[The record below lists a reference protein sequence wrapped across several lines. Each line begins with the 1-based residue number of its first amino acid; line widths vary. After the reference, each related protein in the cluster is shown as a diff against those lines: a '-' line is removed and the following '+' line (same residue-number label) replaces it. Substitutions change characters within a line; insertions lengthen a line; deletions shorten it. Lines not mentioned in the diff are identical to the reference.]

1 VSEINPADLGES
13 GGSPS
18 LSDEFSSEA
27 ANVET
32 PQTARKPER
41 EGLPSGYRMR
51 ADSHY
56 VDQLLT
62 PRAGSAEPARGSRRA
77 AVATAEA
84 PVENPENA
92 VVRERRENRDLR
104 TDRLLA
110 QLSEDLATV
119 ESSVATLTS
128 GTSPTARR
136 VMLDVL
142 RAHTWRAA
150 WLVRAQTLA
159 DKPVRAAGRPRPI
172 GGVFARLREGFA
184 AECRLNSL
192 TLHLHAPDWNAA
204 VAVDEHELLIGLT
217 GAIVSTIGLV
227 GETEGA
233 TVKIT
238 ASAAGGELRTVEISQ
253 DEAVVPAPV
262 AGRFFDPVWA
272 DRPGGWV
279 SGFGA
284 WTARTVAQRQGG
296 DAALVAG
303 DRRGSTMRLTFERTA

>member
-1 VSEINPADLGES
+1 MSEINPADVGVS
-13 GGSPS
+13 GGSPDP
-18 LSDEFSSEA
+18 SDEFSSEP

-32 PQTARKPER
+32 PTPARKPER

-62 PRAGSAEPARGSRRA
+62 PRAGSPEAARGSRRTVA
-77 AVATAEA
+77 APPDA
-84 PVENPENA
+84 PVEAPENSVA
-92 VVRERRENRDLR
+92 RERRETRDLR
-104 TDRLLA
+104 TERLLA

-128 GTSPTARR
+128 GASPTARR

-142 RAHTWRAA
+142 RSHTWRAA
-150 WLVRAQTLA
+150 WLVRAQTLSDGPA
-159 DKPVRAAGRPRPI
+159 RASRARPI
-172 GGVFARLREGFA
+172 GNVLSRLREGFA

-192 TLHLHAPDWNAA
+192 TLHVHAPDWNAA
-204 VAVDEHELLIGLT
+204 VAVDEQELMIGLT

-227 GETEGA
+227 GDSDGA
-233 TVKIT
+233 TVKVT
-238 ASAAGGELRTVEISQ
+238 ASATGGDLRLVEISQ
-253 DEAVVPAPV
+253 DEAVVPAAV

-272 DRPGGWV
+272 ERPGGWV

-284 WTARTVAQRQGG
+284 WTARTVAQRHGG
-296 DAALVAG
+296 DASLLAG
-303 DRRGSTMRLTFERTA
+303 DRRGSTMRLTFETR

>member
-1 VSEINPADLGES
+1 VSEINPADLGVS
-13 GGSPS
+13 GGSS
-18 LSDEFSSEA
+18 NLSDEFSSET

-32 PQTARKPER
+32 PATARKPER

-62 PRAGSAEPARGSRRA
+62 PRAGGAEPARASRR

-84 PVENPENA
+84 LVENAENV
-92 VVRERRENRDLR
+92 VVRERREIRDLR

-119 ESSVATLTS
+119 ESSVATLSS
-128 GTSPTARR
+128 GASPTARR
-136 VMLDVL
+136 VTLDIL

-150 WLVRAQTLA
+150 WLVRAQTLS
-159 DKPVRAAGRPRPI
+159 DRPVRAAGRPRPI

-204 VAVDEHELLIGLT
+204 VSVDEQELLIGLT

-227 GETEGA
+227 GESDGA
-233 TVKIT
+233 TVNVT

-253 DEAVVPAPV
+253 DEALVPAPV

-303 DRRGSTMRLTFERTA
+303 DRRGSTMRLVFERTV

>member
-1 VSEINPADLGES
+1 VSEINPADLGVS
-13 GGSPS
+13 GGSSS
-18 LSDEFSSEA
+18 LSDEFSTET

-32 PQTARKPER
+32 PATVRKPER

-62 PRAGSAEPARGSRRA
+62 PRAGGAEPARGSRRA
-77 AVATAEA
+77 AA
-84 PVENPENA
+84 PPDAAVETPENV
-92 VVRERRENRDLR
+92 VVRERRETRDLR

-110 QLSEDLATV
+110 QLSEDLATI

-128 GTSPTARR
+128 GASPTARR
-136 VMLDVL
+136 VTLDVL
-142 RAHTWRAA
+142 RAHAWRAA
-150 WLVRAQTLA
+150 WLVRAQTLS
-159 DKPVRAAGRPRPI
+159 DRPVRANGRPRPI
-172 GGVFARLREGFA
+172 GGVFTRLREGFA
-184 AECRLNSL
+184 AECRLNGL
-192 TLHLHAPDWNAA
+192 TLHLHVPDWNAA
-204 VAVDEHELLIGLT
+204 VALDEQDLMIGLT

-227 GETEGA
+227 GESDGA
-233 TVKIT
+233 TVNVT
-238 ASAAGGELRTVEISQ
+238 ASTAGGELRTVEISQ
-253 DEAVVPAPV
+253 DEAAVPGPV

-284 WTARTVAQRQGG
+284 WTARTVAERHGG

-303 DRRGSTMRLTFERTA
+303 DRRGSTMRLTFARTA

>member
-1 VSEINPADLGES
+1 VSEINPADLGET

-18 LSDEFSSEA
+18 LSDEFSSET

-32 PQTARKPER
+32 PATARKPER

-62 PRAGSAEPARGSRRA
+62 PRAGGAEPARGARRA
-77 AVATAEA
+77 VAA
-84 PVENPENA
+84 PDAAVENPESV
-92 VVRERRENRDLR
+92 VVRERRETRDLR
-104 TDRLLA
+104 TDRLMV

-119 ESSVATLTS
+119 ESSVATLSS
-128 GTSPTARR
+128 GASPTARR

-159 DKPVRAAGRPRPI
+159 DRPVRANGRPRPI
-172 GGVFARLREGFA
+172 GNVFARLREGFA

-192 TLHLHAPDWNAA
+192 TLHVHVPDWNAA
-204 VAVDEHELLIGLT
+204 VSVDEQELIIGLT

-227 GETEGA
+227 GESDGA
-233 TVKIT
+233 TVKVT

-253 DEAVVPAPV
+253 DEALVPAAV

-284 WTARTVAQRQGG
+284 WTARTVAQRHGG

-303 DRRGSTMRLTFERTA
+303 DRRGSTMRLTFERTV

>member
-1 VSEINPADLGES
+1 VSEINPADVGTS
-13 GGSPS
+13 GGSQDLP
-18 LSDEFSSEA
+18 DEFSSET

-32 PQTARKPER
+32 PATARKPER

-62 PRAGSAEPARGSRRA
+62 PRAGGAEPARGSRRA
-77 AVATAEA
+77 VAAPEA
-84 PVENPENA
+84 PVENPEN

-119 ESSVATLTS
+119 ESSVATLSS
-128 GTSPTARR
+128 GASPTARR

-192 TLHLHAPDWNAA
+192 TLHLHVPDWNAA
-204 VAVDEHELLIGLT
+204 VSVDEQELLIGLT

-227 GETEGA
+227 GESEGA
-233 TVKIT
+233 TVKVT

-303 DRRGSTMRLTFERTA
+303 DRRGSTMRLTFDRTA

>member
-1 VSEINPADLGES
+1 VSEINPADVGVS
-13 GGSPS
+13 GGSPN
-18 LSDEFSSEA
+18 LSDEFSSETV
-27 ANVET
+27 NVET
-32 PQTARKPER
+32 PTPVRKPDR

-62 PRAGSAEPARGSRRA
+62 PRAGGAEQARGSRRA
-77 AVATAEA
+77 AVAPAEA
-84 PVENPENA
+84 VVDHAE
-92 VVRERRENRDLR
+92 VRERRETRDLR
-104 TDRLLA
+104 TERLLA

-128 GTSPTARR
+128 GASPAARR

-150 WLVRAQTLA
+150 WLVRAQTFS
-159 DKPVRAAGRPRPI
+159 DGPIRASVRPRPI
-172 GGVFARLREGFA
+172 GGVLSRLRDGFA

-192 TLHLHAPDWNAA
+192 TLHVHVPDWNAA
-204 VAVDEHELLIGLT
+204 VAVDEQELMIGLT
-217 GAIVSTIGLV
+217 GAIVSMIGLV
-227 GETEGA
+227 GESDGA
-233 TVKIT
+233 TVKVT
-238 ASAAGGELRTVEISQ
+238 AAASGGELRTVEISQ
-253 DEAVVPAPV
+253 DEAVVPAPL

-284 WTARTVAQRQGG
+284 WTARTVAQRHGG

-303 DRRGSTMRLTFERTA
+303 DRRGSTMRLTFERTV

>member
-1 VSEINPADLGES
+1 MSEINPADLGVS
-13 GGSPS
+13 GGSPN
-18 LSDEFSSEA
+18 LSDEFSETA
-27 ANVET
+27 DVET
-32 PQTARKPER
+32 PTPVRKPER

-62 PRAGSAEPARGSRRA
+62 PRAGGAEPARGSRRA
-77 AVATAEA
+77 TVAPPEAAVER
-84 PVENPENA
+84 PENV
-92 VVRERRENRDLR
+92 VVRERRETRDLR
-104 TDRLLA
+104 TDRLLG

-128 GTSPTARR
+128 GASPTARR
-136 VMLDVL
+136 VTLDLL

-150 WLVRAQTLA
+150 WLVRAQMLPDA
-159 DKPVRAAGRPRPI
+159 PVRTGVRPRPI
-172 GGVFARLREGFA
+172 GGVLSRLRDGFA
-184 AECRLNSL
+184 AECRLNGL
-192 TLHLHAPDWNAA
+192 TLHVHAPDWNAA
-204 VAVDEHELLIGLT
+204 VAVDEQELMIALT

-227 GETEGA
+227 GEGEGA
-233 TVKIT
+233 IVKVT

-284 WTARTVAQRQGG
+284 WTARTVAQRHGG
-296 DAALVAG
+296 DAALVMD
-303 DRRGSTMRLTFERTA
+303 DRRGSTIRLTFERTV

>member
-1 VSEINPADLGES
+1 VSEINPAELGTA
-13 GGSPS
+13 GGSPDP
-18 LSDEFSSEA
+18 SDEFSSES

-32 PQTARKPER
+32 PSTTRKSER

-56 VDQLLT
+56 VDQLST
-62 PRAGSAEPARGSRRA
+62 PRAGGPEPARGSRRA
-77 AVATAEA
+77 VAPPEA
-84 PVENPENA
+84 PVENPENVA
-92 VVRERRENRDLR
+92 VRERRETRDLR
-104 TDRLLA
+104 TDRLLV

-119 ESSVATLTS
+119 ESSVATLAS
-128 GTSPTARR
+128 GASPTARR
-136 VMLDVL
+136 VTLDLL

-150 WLVRAQTLA
+150 WLVRAQALS
-159 DKPVRAAGRPRPI
+159 DRPVRAGRPRPI
-172 GGVFARLREGFA
+172 GNVFARLREGFA

-192 TLHLHAPDWNAA
+192 TLHLHVPDWNAA
-204 VAVDEHELLIGLT
+204 VSVDEQELMIGLT

-227 GETEGA
+227 GESDGA
-233 TVKIT
+233 TVKVT

-253 DEAVVPAPV
+253 DEAVVSAPV

-272 DRPGGWV
+272 DRPGGWL

-284 WTARTVAQRQGG
+284 WTARTVAQRHGG

-303 DRRGSTMRLTFERTA
+303 DRRGSTMRLTFDRTA

>member
-1 VSEINPADLGES
+1 VSEINPADVGTT
-13 GGSPS
+13 GGSQD
-18 LSDEFSSEA
+18 LSDEFSSET
-27 ANVET
+27 ANAET
-32 PQTARKPER
+32 PAAARKPER

-62 PRAGSAEPARGSRRA
+62 PRAGGAEPARGSRRA
-77 AVATAEA
+77 VATPEA
-84 PVENPENA
+84 PVETPEN
-92 VVRERRENRDLR
+92 VRERRENRDLR
-104 TDRLLA
+104 TDRLLV

-119 ESSVATLTS
+119 ESSVATLSS
-128 GTSPTARR
+128 GASPTARR

-192 TLHLHAPDWNAA
+192 TLHLHVPDWNAA
-204 VAVDEHELLIGLT
+204 VSVDEQELLIGLT

-227 GETEGA
+227 GESEGA
-233 TVKIT
+233 TVKVT

-303 DRRGSTMRLTFERTA
+303 DRRGSTMRLTFDRTA